1 MRRGSLAGDPGT
13 GPGTAL
19 RSPPGQ
25 RSLGAGQRHWAGGAR
40 ARAQDSASRAGQ
52 KHGPRPERRSGEKAA
67 VGGALGRGSE
77 RAGPAQ
83 RGRGPRR
90 PAEDGAM
97 TAEPQKRCEGTES
110 RKAGGWRGGARPP
123 AAHTAPRTAT
133 RLVLPTAHTR
143 TGSSCPCAWPF
154 SAQSGDTPYA
164 IATATG
170 PGPRTVLW
178 SPRIRPFL
186 PEFYSTHMKV

>member
-1 MRRGSLAGDPGT
+1 MTLGQALGLRFGVRLGRGHWGQVSDIGRE
-13 GPGTAL
+13 GPG
-19 RSPPGQ
+19 PGRRTLHLVQ
-25 RSLGAGQRHWAGGAR
+25 AGSTGRGRNG
-40 ARAQDSASRAGQ
+40 
-52 KHGPRPERRSGEKAA
+52 GEKAA

-83 RGRGPRR
+83 RGRGPGR

-164 IATATG
+164 ITTATG